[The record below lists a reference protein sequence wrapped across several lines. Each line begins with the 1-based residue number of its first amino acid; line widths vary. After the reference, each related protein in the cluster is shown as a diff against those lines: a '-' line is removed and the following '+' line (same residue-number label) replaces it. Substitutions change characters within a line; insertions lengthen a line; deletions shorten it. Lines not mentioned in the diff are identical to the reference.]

1 MKKFFHTTLVLLA
14 LLPAASA
21 NAATGDLIIEGTKVV
36 GIENGREFYGTV
48 VIPDGVTT
56 IGGSAFYWC
65 SGIKSVIMPNSVTDI
80 KDGAF
85 MWCDGMESV
94 VFSNNLTYI
103 GEFAFAYCYS
113 LSSIDLPSSLTF
125 IGNCGF
131 RDCAISD
138 HVVLPPGITSIEYAT
153 FANNPYLP
161 GITIPNSV
169 TSIGEYVFYNCE
181 SLTEITIPSSV
192 TRVLDGAFYNCLSL
206 TDVYSY
212 ITAPTS
218 WEAWDIFMLDEGDYT
233 GRTLHVPAGTLAL
246 YQGSEMWAP
255 YFGNI
260 VEMGDGPTPGIP
272 GDVDGDGKITI
283 GDLADLT
290 DYILGNADSSFIVA
304 NADVDGD
311 GQIGIGDIAE
321 LIDILL
327 NT

>member
-1 MKKFFHTTLVLLA
+1 MKKILQATLLLLA

-48 VIPDGVTT
+48 VIPDGITT
-56 IGGSAFYWC
+56 IGGSAFYWY
-65 SGIKSVIMPNSVTDI
+65 SGIKAVVMPNSLTVI
-80 KDGAF
+80 EDGAF

-113 LSSIDLPSSLTF
+113 LASIDLPNSLTF
-125 IGNCGF
+125 IGNCAF
-131 RDCAISD
+131 RDCAFSN
-138 HVVLPPGITSIEYAT
+138 VVIPESITSIDYAT
-153 FANNPYLP
+153 FANNINLTTVTLP
-161 GITIPNSV
+161 GT
-169 TSIGEYVFYNCE
+169 
-181 SLTEITIPSSV
+181 LTY
-192 TRVLDGAFYNCLSL
+192 LGDFAFYGCPNL

-212 ITAPTS
+212 ITDPTA
-218 WEAWDIFMLDEGDYT
+218 WEAWDIFMLDDGEYP

-255 YFGNI
+255 YFEFI
-260 VEMGDGPTPGIP
+260 VEMGDGPVSDIP
-272 GDVDGDGKITI
+272 GDVDGDGKIGI
-283 GDLADLT
+283 GDIADLT

-311 GQIGIGDIAE
+311 GRITIGDIAE
-321 LIDILL
+321 LIDQLL
-327 NT
+327 GN